1 MDSYESKVLK
11 ELLAWQKKMTKNAGF
26 TNNFTKGIQKK
37 LNSIVPEKA
46 NIIITGSIKNM
57 VKGVIFTCKY
67 ISKNPLHSLNLKN
80 RESIAR
86 EKIESYRKAAMLSG
100 AGTGAG
106 GILLSLAD
114 FPILLSL
121 KIKFLFDIAGIYGFD
136 LKNYKE
142 RLYILYIFQ
151 IAFSSQKRRNEIYN
165 IMSHWNDHSKS
176 LPMNKDDFDWRTFQ
190 QEYRDYIDIAK
201 MLQMVPG
208 IGAVVGAYANYKLMD
223 KLGNTSMNAYR
234 LRILDNIKN

>member
-1 MDSYESKVLK
+1 MGSYESKVLK
-11 ELLAWQKKMTKNAGF
+11 ELSTWQKEMIKSAGF

-37 LNSIVPEKA
+37 LNSIIPEKA
-46 NIIITGSIKNM
+46 NIIITSSIKNM

-67 ISKNPLHSLNLKN
+67 VSKSPLHSLNLKN
-80 RESIAR
+80 RENLVK
-86 EKIESYRKAAMLSG
+86 EKIKSYRKAAMLSG

-121 KIKFLFDIAGIYGFD
+121 KIKFLFDIAGIYGFN
-136 LKNYKE
+136 LTNYKE

-151 IAFSSQKRRNEIYN
+151 IAFSSQKRRNEIYH
-165 IMSHWNDHSKS
+165 IMSHWRDHSKS
-176 LPMNKDDFDWRTFQ
+176 LPIDMDNFDWKTFQ

-201 MLQMVPG
+201 MLQMLPG

-223 KLGNTSMNAYR
+223 KLGNTAMNAYR
-234 LRILDNIKN
+234 LRLLDNIKN